1 MSKRADILLVG
12 QTPPP
17 LHGQAVITAMLFE
30 HDWPEMNVERLRMAF
45 SDDVESV
52 GEASWIKVWKLFCL
66 IIATWKMVIKC
77 RPKVLY
83 YLPASPNMTPVIR
96 DVIYLLCV
104 RWLFPKTI
112 FHYHAGGLGQFVGQ
126 KKIIK
131 QLGGIVYGKADCS
144 IDVNITTPPSGEW
157 FSARENRVVMNGLD
171 VGSAQRQRP
180 KDSTLRLLY
189 VGMLCEEKGVLNLIE
204 LAKILQEQ
212 GHAVEFQMV
221 GGWESAEIKLQ
232 FEKDS
237 QEAEVLGMFQFTGPL
252 SGDAKWQAYADT
264 DIFLFPTHHPT
275 ETFGLVLIEA
285 MAFGLPI
292 VTNRWRGVPHVIG
305 DSGCAE
311 MCEVHSMES
320 FSSSVKKLI
329 GAPQLRISMGKA
341 GVQHYQ
347 QNFTKEVFLSRMEKV
362 FRDTLHNIVES

>member
-1 MSKRADILLVG
+1 
-12 QTPPP
+12 
-17 LHGQAVITAMLFE
+17 
-30 HDWPEMNVERLRMAF
+30 
-45 SDDVESV
+45 
-52 GEASWIKVWKLFCL
+52 
-66 IIATWKMVIKC
+66 
-77 RPKVLY
+77 
-83 YLPASPNMTPVIR
+83 
-96 DVIYLLCV
+96 
-104 RWLFPKTI
+104 
-112 FHYHAGGLGQFVGQ
+112 
-126 KKIIK
+126 
-131 QLGGIVYGKADCS
+131 
-144 IDVNITTPPSGEW
+144 
-157 FSARENRVVMNGLD
+157 
-171 VGSAQRQRP
+171 
-180 KDSTLRLLY
+180 
-189 VGMLCEEKGVLNLIE
+189 MLCEEKGVLNLIE